1 MAFKL
6 GKEKRGF
13 KNSGNTKIFKKKLGD
28 GIMGEANSDGSIFVD
43 PSVPKDI
50 VNYVA
55 THEMQHQTDMKIG
68 KTTYDDNAVYH
79 MGQVWPR
86 GNGYIMDPH
95 TGKKYPEGSRELPWE
110 ANKI

>member
-1 MAFKL
+1 MKL
-6 GKEKRGF
+6 
-13 KNSGNTKIFKKKLGD
+13 
-28 GIMGEANSDGSIFVD
+28 
-43 PSVPKDI
+43 
-50 VNYVA
+50 
-55 THEMQHQTDMKIG
+55 G

-95 TGKKYPEGSRELPWE
+95 TGKKYAEGDPSLPWE